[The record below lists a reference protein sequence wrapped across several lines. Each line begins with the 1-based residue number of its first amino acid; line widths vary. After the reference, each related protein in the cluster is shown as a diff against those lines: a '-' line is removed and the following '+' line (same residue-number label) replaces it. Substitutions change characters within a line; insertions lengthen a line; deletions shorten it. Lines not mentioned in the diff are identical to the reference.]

1 MDTLKKNKGFSLAEL
16 MVAILIAGILFVMS
30 LPAFGRFVHTWRLNG
45 SAEQL
50 STVLRTARSAA
61 VMKHI
66 NAVFQIDLNR
76 NQYFYFEDLDG
87 DGAHDNSEYRS
98 AVYDLA
104 NGVTF
109 RGHTLPSAT
118 ITFGPKGNT
127 SSSGT
132 ITVQNLDQHTRAVR
146 IFGGTGNIALD

>member
-1 MDTLKKNKGFSLAEL
+1 MKILLKNKGFNLVEL
-16 MVAILIAGILFVMS
+16 MVGIVIAGILFVMS

-50 STVLRTARSAA
+50 SSTLRTARSAA

-66 NAVFQIDLNR
+66 NAVFQIDIN
-76 NQYFYFEDLDG
+76 NNEYFYFEDLDG
-87 DGAHDNSEYRS
+87 DGARDNGEYRS
-98 AVYDLA
+98 ATHELA

-109 RGHTLPSAT
+109 QGMTLAGTT

-146 IFGGTGNIALD
+146 IFGGTGNITLD